1 MRHVR
6 YGVVLVAACAAA
18 LAMSGAGVA
27 RAQQSR
33 IVLVGT
39 SYPSY
44 FGFTDAGPADTGT
57 VVTDLIYLNVRDSA
71 VLAERVRSVSTPG
84 SPDYDRFMTPGQIQA
99 QNQLTATQFEQVRR
113 WLASAGLSFTQPN
126 WRELSVTGT
135 IGQLESALDVTFD
148 NYIDPS
154 AADPFVL
161 QMPTTDF
168 SIPGDLGSL
177 VLDVSNN
184 IFVTR
189 KSGAQAAH
197 TAHAAGRAANH
208 AAGTHA
214 PLPVKPGGVSFPH
227 VMSAPSSLMSPCSRY
242 WGQKPATGMPKVNG
256 RTPLLAPC
264 GYTPAQLRRAYG
276 LDSETGKGQ
285 TVVVVGIALD
295 TLGQDV
301 NTWSR
306 HVGTRQLRPG
316 QLTVV
321 PTPDGTPA
329 DTSAQTAPGLVESTL
344 DAEAVHGMAPDA
356 DIVVIGYSTS
366 PDNGPNL
373 DLATDM
379 YALDHTHA
387 TIVTNSSTFVP
398 TPRTQMAYDNVYQEG
413 ALQGVGF
420 YYPSGDG
427 NGGLAYQAGDQWTT
441 GVGGTSLAIGPNGSR
456 EWETG
461 WGDTLSALSPDD
473 TSWQAPQPGGGTGG
487 GWVSGEPRPWYQQGV
502 VSDRKATGPDG
513 KIDRT
518 SPDVAMDADAGTG
531 MLVGG
536 TPLYGDTWPGS
547 DESAWKY
554 TERRYGGTSLSCPL
568 FAGVQAL
575 AQQARGGKPL
585 GFANPTLYHLVG
597 TGALRDITK
606 LTGPPPAAVAQRWV
620 SAGTFAPML
629 FQMLADE
636 PIPGVPATTSVGP
649 GFDTETGIGTPT
661 GTYLTLMRH
670 S

>member
-6 YGVVLVAACAAA
+6 FRSFLVAACAAA
-18 LAMSGAGVA
+18 LAVSGAGAA
-27 RAQQSR
+27 RAQESR
-33 IVLVGT
+33 IVLVDT
-39 SYPSY
+39 AYLSY
-44 FGFTDAGPADTGT
+44 FGLTDAGPADTGT

-71 VLAERVRSVSTPG
+71 ALAGRVRSVSTAG
-84 SPDYDRFMTPGQIQA
+84 SPDYDKFMTPGQIQA
-99 QNQLTATQFEQVRR
+99 QNQLSAAQSEQVRR
-113 WLASAGLSFTQPN
+113 WLTSAGLSVTQPN

-135 IGQLESALDVTFD
+135 LGQLQSALDVTFD
-148 NYIDPS
+148 NYIDPDP
-154 AADPFVL
+154 ADQFSY

-177 VLDVSNN
+177 VLDVPNN

-189 KSGAQAAH
+189 TSS
-197 TAHAAGRAANH
+197 AHAARAASQVPSRAADMH
-208 AAGTHA
+208 AR
-214 PLPVKPGGVSFPH
+214 LPKRPGGVSFPH
-227 VMSAPSSLMSPCSRY
+227 VMSGPSSLMSPCSQY
-242 WGQKPATGMPKVNG
+242 WGQKPATGMPEVNG
-256 RTPLLAPC
+256 RTPSLAPC

-285 TVVVVGIALD
+285 TVAVIGIALD
-295 TLGQDV
+295 SLGQDV

-306 HVGTRQLRPG
+306 HVGTQRLRPG
-316 QLTVV
+316 QLTLI

-329 DTSAQTAPGLVESTL
+329 YTTAETAPGLVETDL
-344 DAEAVHGMAPDA
+344 DVEAVHGMAPDA

-366 PDNGPNL
+366 PLNGPNL
-373 DLATDM
+373 DLVADM

-387 TIVTNSSTFVP
+387 TIVTNSGTFVP
-398 TPRTQMAYDNVYQEG
+398 TPRTQLEYDNLYQEG

-427 NGGLAYQAGDQWTT
+427 NGGLAYQSGDQWTT

-461 WGDTLSALSPDD
+461 WGDTASALSPDGN
-473 TSWQAPQPGGGTGG
+473 SWQAPQPGGGSGG
-487 GWVSGEPRPWYQQGV
+487 GWRSGEPRPWYQQGV
-502 VSDRKATGPDG
+502 VSDQEATGPDG
-513 KIDRT
+513 EIDRT

-536 TPLYGDTWPGS
+536 TPLYADTWPGAE
-547 DESAWKY
+547 DESTWKY

-585 GFANPTLYHLVG
+585 GFANPALYHLAG

-629 FQMLADE
+629 FQMLAAE

-649 GFDTETGIGTPT
+649 GFDTETGIGAPT
-661 GTYLTLMRH
+661 GKYLALMRH

>member
-6 YGVVLVAACAAA
+6 HRRVLAAACALA
-18 LAMSGAGVA
+18 LAVSGAAAA

-33 IVLVGT
+33 VTLVGT
-39 SYPSY
+39 GYQSG
-44 FGFTDAGPADTGT
+44 FGLTDAGAADTGT
-57 VVTDLIYLNVRDSA
+57 AESVLVYLNVRDPA
-71 VLAERVRSVSTPG
+71 ALAGRVRSVSTPG

-99 QNQLTATQFEQVRR
+99 QNQLSAAQFEQVRR
-113 WLASAGLSFTQPN
+113 WLTSAGLSYTRPN
-126 WRELSVTGT
+126 WRQLSVTGT
-135 IGQLESALDVTFD
+135 LGQLERAFEVTFD
-148 NYIDPS
+148 NYTDPDP
-154 AADPFVL
+154 ADPYVY
-161 QMPTTDF
+161 QMPTSDL

-177 VLDVSNN
+177 VLDVANAS
-184 IFVTR
+184 FWTPA
-189 KSGAQAAH
+189 SSAHAAH
-197 TAHAAGRAANH
+197 TTGRAANH
-208 AAGTHA
+208 AADTTRAH
-214 PLPVKPGGVSFPH
+214 LPVKPGGMSFPH
-227 VMSAPSSLMSPCSRY
+227 IASSPSSLMSPCSRY
-242 WGQKPATGMPKVNG
+242 WGQKPATGMPEVNG
-256 RTPLLAPC
+256 RTPSLAPC

-276 LDSETGKGQ
+276 LDTETGRGQ
-285 TVVVVGIALD
+285 TVAVIGIALG
-295 TLGQDV
+295 TLEQDV

-306 HVGTRQLRPG
+306 HVGTQRLRPG
-316 QLTVV
+316 QLTVI

-329 DTSAQTAPGLVESTL
+329 DTSAETASGLVETTL
-344 DAEAVHGMAPDA
+344 DVEAVHGMAPDA
-356 DIVVIGYSTS
+356 NIVVIGFSTS

-373 DLATDM
+373 DLASET
-379 YALDHTHA
+379 YVLDHTHA
-387 TIVTNSSTFVP
+387 TIVSNSGTFLP
-398 TPRTQMAYDNVYQEG
+398 TPRTQVAYDNLYQEG

-441 GVGGTSLAIGPNGSR
+441 GVGGTSLAIGPHGSR

-461 WGDTLSALSPDD
+461 WGDTVSALSPDG
-473 TSWQAPQPGGGTGG
+473 TSWQAPRPGGGAGG
-487 GWVSGEPRPWYQQGV
+487 GWMSGQPRPWYQQGV
-502 VSDRKATGPDG
+502 VSDREATGPDG

-518 SPDVAMDADAGTG
+518 SPDVAMDADAATG

-536 TPLYGDTWPGS
+536 TPLYGETWPGS
-547 DESAWKY
+547 AESVWKY
-554 TERRYGGTSLSCPL
+554 TERRYGGTSLSTPL

-585 GFANPTLYHLVG
+585 GFANPTLYHLAG

-606 LTGPPPAAVAQRWV
+606 PTGPPPAAVAQRWI

-636 PIPGVPATTSVGP
+636 PIPGVPTTVSVGP

-661 GTYLTLMRH
+661 GEYLRLMRH